1 MSDKSKG
8 TKANS
13 EKKPYDFGGLTEFN
27 LEEIESEVL
36 NDSVY
41 LDVFAGSDLAF
52 KEDVKPTP
60 AMLDNVLKLDTV
72 SYNYKTE
79 EFSEKNFSDIEQ
91 IGLIANE
98 VEEIFPHVVKK
109 DDKGFRHINYGML
122 TPVLIKSVQE
132 LSSQLQEQQQIIEKL
147 SKRLEELEK

>member
-1 MSDKSKG
+1 MSDESKG

-13 EKKPYDFGGLTEFN
+13 EKKPYNFGGLTEFN

-41 LDVFAGSDLAF
+41 LDVFAGSDPAF
-52 KEDVKPTP
+52 KEDIKPSP
-60 AMLDNVLKLDTV
+60 SMLNNVLNLGTYN
-72 SYNYKTE
+72 YNYKTE
-79 EFSEKNFSDIEQ
+79 EFKDKNFSDLEQ
-91 IGLIANE
+91 IGLMADQ

-109 DDKGFRHINYGML
+109 DDKGFRYINYGML

-132 LSSQLQEQQQIIEKL
+132 LSSQLEEQQKTIELLTKKL
-147 SKRLEELEK
+147 EDLEK